1 MAGLASKTY
10 DSSEEAPFKIEIA
23 SSGRSKCR
31 NPACTGDKK
40 TIRKGEL
47 RIARLEASPTEALNE
62 RLHGKRVPKWVHLR
76 CCAPVILRE
85 AVDRYG
91 GIEGVPG
98 YDALEGN
105 KICEDPKAE
114 AQALTHSILGI
125 ESGSST
131 SYKSGSEKKEGD
143 DTKNKASTKTTASK
157 KKKKTSKEV
166 GVKSTTEKAAAR
178 KEK

>member
-10 DSSEEAPFKIEIA
+10 NPSEEAPFKIEIA

-40 TIRKGEL
+40 TIKKGEL

-62 RLHGKRVPKWVHLR
+62 RLHGKLVPKWVHLR

-98 YDALEGN
+98 YDALEAN
-105 KICEDPKAE
+105 KICEDPKEE
-114 AQALTHSILGI
+114 AQALTHSILAGI
-125 ESGSST
+125 EMSGST
-131 SYKSGSEKKEGD
+131 GYNSGSEKKKGD
-143 DTKNKASTKTTASK
+143 DIQSKGSKKATSS
-157 KKKKTSKEV
+157 KKKKTSKKV
-166 GVKSTTEKAAAR
+166 GVKSTAEKAAAK